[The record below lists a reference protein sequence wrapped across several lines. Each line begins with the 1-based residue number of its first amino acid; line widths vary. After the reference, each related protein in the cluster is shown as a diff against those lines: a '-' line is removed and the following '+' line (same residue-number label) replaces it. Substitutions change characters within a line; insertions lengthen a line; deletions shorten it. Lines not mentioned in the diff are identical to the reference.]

1 MASNDPTESETMQ
14 DRADSPSENGEEQPR
29 EDAAETGASGDGTA
43 SSPRQAEHQMPD
55 PSSLVAMAAMHIPT
69 TDLIHVLVS
78 VFDAHAWRSM
88 GFVADHTGEVH
99 KDLPAAQLSIDCLAF
114 LLGKI
119 EGSLEEAERRDVQR
133 RLMDLRM
140 NYVSKMREG

>member
-1 MASNDPTESETMQ
+1 MQSNDPAESETVH
-14 DRADSPSENGEEQPR
+14 DPVSSPPDNREEPSH
-29 EDAAETGASGDGTA
+29 ESAAETGISGDGTA
-43 SSPRQAEHQMPD
+43 DKPGQTEHQMPD
-55 PSSLVAMAAMHIPT
+55 ASSLVAMAAMHMET
-69 TDLIHVLVS
+69 TELIQVLVT

-88 GFVADHTGEVH
+88 GLVADHTGDVR
-99 KDLPAAQLSIDCLAF
+99 KDMPSAQVSIDCLAF